1 MCADWQP
8 IESARLRLRRPTI
21 LDANAIFTRYS
32 SDPVVTKYL
41 GWPRHTAIED
51 ARAFVA
57 LSDEQWSTWAAGPLL
72 IEDLIT
78 GALLGSTG
86 VSFDTSDAA
95 VTGYVLARDAWGRGY
110 ATEALGAVV
119 ARQSRLSIQ
128 ALYALCHPDNPPSVR
143 VLEKCG
149 FVLDAHLRRHV
160 VFPNLGTSG
169 PQDCLRFVR
178 TIT

>member
-95 VTGYVLARDAWGRGY
+95 VTGYSSLE
-110 ATEALGAVV
+110 TPGA
-119 ARQSRLSIQ
+119 A
-128 ALYALCHPDNPPSVR
+128 AMPPK
-143 VLEKCG
+143 L
-149 FVLDAHLRRHV
+149 
-160 VFPNLGTSG
+160 SG
-169 PQDCLRFVR
+169 PSLRASR
-178 TIT
+178 D

>member
-8 IESARLRLRRPTI
+8 IKSARLRLRRPTI
-21 LDANAIFTRYS
+21 LDASAIFARYS

-57 LSDEQWSTWAAGPLL
+57 LSDQQWSTWAAGPLL

-86 VSFDTSDAA
+86 VAFDTSDAA
-95 VTGYVLARDAWGRGY
+95 VTGYVLARDAWGRGF

-119 ARQSRLSIQ
+119 AHQSRLSIGS
-128 ALYALCHPDNPPSVR
+128 LYALCHPDNPASVR

-149 FVLDAHLRRHV
+149 FVLHAHLRRHL
-160 VFPNLGTSG
+160 VFPNLASSE

-178 TIT
+178 TI